1 MDIATKEC
9 KFFYLDALINAFY
22 PAGLVYIARHIQTDK
37 VLSADDRAY
46 LMRVAFERYKAVCG
60 RDLYFDL

>member
-1 MDIATKEC
+1 MAITTKEC
-9 KFFYLDALINAFY
+9 KSFYLGALMNAPY
-22 PAGLVYIARHIQTDK
+22 LAGLVYIARHIQTDR

-46 LMRVAFERYKAVCG
+46 LMRVASERYKSICG

>member
-1 MDIATKEC
+1 MAITTKEC
-9 KFFYLDALINAFY
+9 KSFYLGALMNAPY
-22 PAGLVYIARHIQTDK
+22 LTGLVYIARHIQTDR

-46 LMRVAFERYKAVCG
+46 LMRVASERYKSICG